1 MQRASDGPP
10 GSHAATGSEAS
21 TCAVNGPN
29 ADRFPLPRSHPFHPP
44 SQYAEWSRNEPVR
57 RVTQWNGKPAW
68 FVTRHADI
76 RALLMDPR
84 TSADAAHPAYPA
96 QNAALT
102 LVRKEYQVFAQM
114 DPPEHTS
121 ERRLLTAEFSLKR
134 VEEMRPKVQA
144 IVDELVGR
152 FSARPGEGDLVA
164 DFAAPLP
171 CQVIC
176 TLLGVPEKDH
186 RSIQR
191 WASTITSLSTTR
203 EEAAHLTREFC
214 DGYLTDLVRSKN
226 SEPRDDLLS
235 RLVVEHMRTGTVTE
249 RKVVSLARLLLTAGH
264 ESTTGTLAMGMAAL
278 LYHPEQLA
286 LLRRDP
292 SLIKS
297 AVEEILRFTDVT
309 HSGRLRTA
317 REDIEIGGVTIRAG
331 EAIIMH
337 QPTANRE
344 PAVYEDPHRFDITR
358 NPRLHLAFGTGIH
371 SCIGQPLAR
380 MELQLGI
387 GTLVQRLPSLAPV
400 EPLENL
406 RFHHGMAIYG
416 LESLPVRWESETSPA
431 GGDSRA

>member
-1 MQRASDGPP
+1 MRPAQD
-10 GSHAATGSEAS
+10 EAS
-21 TCAVNGPN
+21 GSRAQAGGEASACPFHAQD
-29 ADRFPLPRSHPFHPP
+29 ADRFPLPRSHPFDPP
-44 SQYAEWSRNEPVR
+44 PQYAELGRDAPVR

-114 DPPEHTS
+114 DPPDHTD
-121 ERRLLTAEFSLKR
+121 ERRLLTPEFSMKR
-134 VEEMRPKVQA
+134 VEELRPEVQA
-144 IVDELVGR
+144 IVDGLVGR
-152 FSARPGEGDLVA
+152 LAAKPGSGDLVA

-176 TLLGVPEKDH
+176 TLLGVPEADH
-186 RSIQR
+186 RSIQT
-191 WASTITSLSTTR
+191 WASTITSRRTTR
-203 EEAAHLTREFC
+203 EEAAQLTREFC

-226 SEPRDDLLS
+226 ADPQDDLLS
-235 RLVVEHMRTGTVTE
+235 RLVVQHMRTGTVTE

-264 ESTTGTLAMGMAAL
+264 ESTTGTLAVGMAAL

-286 LLRRDP
+286 LLREDP

-297 AVEEILRFTDVT
+297 AVEEILRYTDVT

-317 REDIEIGGVTIRAG
+317 LEDIEIGGVTIRAG

-344 PAVYEDPHRFDITR
+344 AGVYADPHRFDITR

-371 SCIGQPLAR
+371 GCIGQPLAR

-387 GTLVQRLPSLAPV
+387 GTLVQRLPGLTPAQ
-400 EPLENL
+400 PLESL

-416 LESLPVRWESETSPA
+416 LESLPVTWETATEL
-431 GGDSRA
+431 D